1 MESDSET
8 VIMFNLDKLNEDRP
22 GWLRGDAW
30 ARGQILESTEG
41 SIESLVKTG
50 KVEIGYRL

>member
-22 GWLRGDAW
+22 GWLRRDAW